1 MPYSQ
6 FTSIGKAKAAFLLTV
21 LEGSRFLPSLTPIAP
36 SDVLAGTL
44 QESLPIVAISG
55 SEKARSEGIIYP
67 VLLEVRRI
75 LDHQVSLFS
84 GEDFTIEEAVGLNGI
99 CDFLLTR
106 STEVLEIEAPT
117 VVIVEAKKTDLK
129 TGIGQCIAEMVAAQ
143 RFNQTRDKL
152 IPTIYGSVSN
162 GIQWQFLKL
171 EEQTVTIDLSVYPLP
186 PVEQIL
192 SFFVWMMQEG

>member
-6 FTSIGKAKAAFLLTV
+6 FTTIRKAKEAFNLMTV
-21 LEGSRFLPSLTPIAP
+21 EGDRFLPILDPIAP

-44 QESLPIVAISG
+44 KESLPIVATSG

-75 LDHQVSLFS
+75 LNRQVSLFS
-84 GEDFTIEEAVGLNGI
+84 GEEFTVEEAIGLNGI

-106 STEVLEIEAPT
+106 STEVLEIEAPIL
-117 VVIVEAKKTDLK
+117 VIVEAKKNDLK
-129 TGIGQCIAEMVAAQ
+129 TGFGQCMAEMVAAM
-143 RFNQTRDKL
+143 RFNQEKAS
-152 IPTIYGSVSN
+152 ISIIYGSVSN

-171 EEQTVTIDLSVYPLP
+171 EQQTVTIDLSVYPLP

-192 SFFVWMMQEG
+192 SFLVWMIEEG

>member
-6 FTSIGKAKAAFLLTV
+6 FTTISKAKAAFNLTTV
-21 LEGSRFLPSLTPIAP
+21 EGDRFLPDLAPIAP
-36 SDVLAGTL
+36 SELLVETL
-44 QESLPIVAISG
+44 KETLPIVAISG

-75 LDHQVSLFS
+75 LDRKVGLFS
-84 GEDFTIEEAVGLNGI
+84 GEDFTIEESVGLNGI

-106 STEVLEIEAPT
+106 SSEVLEIEAPA

-129 TGIGQCIAEMVAAQ
+129 SGLGQCIAEMVGAQ
-143 RFNQTRDKL
+143 RFNQVKEKP
-152 IPTIYGSVSN
+152 IPTIYGSISN

-171 EEQTVTIDLSVYPLP
+171 EQQTVTIDLTVYPLP
-186 PVEQIL
+186 PVEPIL
-192 SFFVWMMQEG
+192 SFFVWMLQNG

>member
-6 FTSIGKAKAAFLLTV
+6 FTTISKAKAAFNLTV
-21 LEGSRFLPSLTPIAP
+21 REGDRFLPPLNPIAP

-44 QESLPIVAISG
+44 KESLPIVATSG

-67 VLLEVRRI
+67 VLLEIRRI

-84 GEDFTIEEAVGLNGI
+84 GEDFTVEEAIGLNGI
-99 CDFLLTR
+99 CDFLMTR
-106 STEVLEIEAPT
+106 SLEVLEIEAPT
-117 VVIVEAKKTDLK
+117 IIIIEAKKTDLK
-129 TGIGQCIAEMVAAQ
+129 TVLGQCIAEMVAAQ
-143 RFNQTRDKL
+143 RFNQLKENS
-152 IPTIYGSVSN
+152 IPVIYGSVSN

-171 EEQTVTIDLSVYPLP
+171 EQQIVTIDLSVYPLP

-192 SFFVWMMQEG
+192 SFLVWMMQEG

>member
-6 FTSIGKAKAAFLLTV
+6 FTTIRKAKEAFNLTV
-21 LEGSRFLPSLTPIAP
+21 VEGDRFLPICEAIAP

-44 QESLPIVAISG
+44 KETLPIVATSG

-75 LDHQVSLFS
+75 LDRKISLFS
-84 GEDFTIEEAVGLNGI
+84 GEDFTIEEAIGLNGI

-129 TGIGQCIAEMVAAQ
+129 TGFGQCIAEMVGAQ
-143 RFNQTRDKL
+143 RFNQTKEKT

-171 EEQTVTIDLSVYPLP
+171 EQQIVTIDLTVYPLP
-186 PVEQIL
+186 PVDQIL
-192 SFFVWMMQEG
+192 SVFVWMLKEG

>member
-6 FTSIGKAKAAFLLTV
+6 FTTIRKAKEAFNLTTV
-21 LEGSRFLPSLTPIAP
+21 EGDRFLPVVEPIAP

-44 QESLPIVAISG
+44 QETLPIVATSG

-67 VLLEVRRI
+67 VLLEVRRL
-75 LDHQVSLFS
+75 LDRKISLFS
-84 GEDFTIEEAVGLNGI
+84 GEDFTIEEAIGLNGI

-129 TGIGQCIAEMVAAQ
+129 TGFGQCMAEMVGAQ
-143 RFNQTRDKL
+143 RFNQTKEKA

-171 EEQTVTIDLSVYPLP
+171 EQQTVTIDLTVYPLP
-186 PVEQIL
+186 PVDQIL
-192 SFFVWMMQEG
+192 SLFVWMMQNG

>member
-6 FTSIGKAKAAFLLTV
+6 FTTIRRAKEAFNLTTV
-21 LEGSRFLPSLTPIAP
+21 EGDRFLPTLEAIAP
-36 SDVLAGTL
+36 SDVLTGTL
-44 QESLPIVAISG
+44 KETLPIVATSG

-67 VLLEVRRI
+67 VLLEVRRV
-75 LDHQVSLFS
+75 LDRKVSLFS

-99 CDFLLTR
+99 CDFILTR

-117 VVIVEAKKTDLK
+117 IVVVEAKKTDLK
-129 TGIGQCIAEMVAAQ
+129 TGFGQCIAEMVGAQ
-143 RFNQTRDKL
+143 RFNQAKEKA
-152 IPTIYGSVSN
+152 IPTIYGSISN

-171 EEQTVTIDLSVYPLP
+171 EQQTVTIDLTVYPLP

-192 SFFVWMMQEG
+192 SFFVWMMQNG